1 MHRERDT
8 RETSRKIRELEHVS
22 RKARVQS
29 ARVLEVPIPELS
41 DRGIRTGVADP
52 RIDGPALTG
61 FRLLLLPCSGANSQ
75 SASHRAC
82 CPLLMAP
89 ERCDSATSRSIGAPS
104 GSLSCWLSHQR
115 SLLRGIAGCGPLHAG
130 LVVNADRSAHLSLHQ
145 CDRISNRS
153 PFLFW

>member
-8 RETSRKIRELEHVS
+8 PETSRKIRELEHVS

-61 FRLLLLPCSGANSQ
+61 FRLLDYRRVVGPTPNQ
-75 SASHRAC
+75 RPIEHVV
-82 CPLLMAP
+82 
-89 ERCDSATSRSIGAPS
+89 
-104 GSLSCWLSHQR
+104 LS
-115 SLLRGIAGCGPLHAG
+115 
-130 LVVNADRSAHLSLHQ
+130 
-145 CDRISNRS
+145 
-153 PFLFW
+153 